1 MFNIT
6 PTVARGPVQPNMPV
20 RKQTA
25 PAKPTHEPTFGLT
38 TISGDPNTAAK
49 ARPITPAP
57 TEYKTLG
64 SRLDY
69 YA

>member
-6 PTVARGPVQPNMPV
+6 PAVAHRPVQQNMPV
-20 RKQTA
+20 RKQTG
-25 PAKPTHEPTFGLT
+25 PAKPASEPTFGLT
-38 TISGDPNTAAK
+38 TISGEPNTAAK
-49 ARPITPAP
+49 SRPITPAP
-57 TEYKTLG
+57 TEYKTMG